1 MWDGISDMFADLAS
15 AGGKIFVDAW
25 TSICLAVWNAGLWL
39 MRVILSLGDWFL
51 TPNLSPESGSSLLS
65 VYGITLWLALGLALV
80 LLIVQLISTVVRRD
94 AASLGATL
102 TGSVKFLLVCSLWYV
117 YGAALVTA
125 VAGLNTALRRT
136 LLGTEDI
143 SQWQPDTLSL
153 SESVVSG
160 STATVLLL
168 MGLLLWLGA
177 LAHLVVMLGRAV
189 SLIVISATAP
199 LAAAG
204 LMYKPFEAWFWKA
217 FRWFHAAAFA
227 PLLMTLMLGTG
238 VQLASGVALGLE
250 DSGQEAIALALPSV
264 VMIVVA
270 ALSPVGLFRM
280 LAFVDPGTSS
290 GASFRAGLAAPRRVS
305 DGANN
310 VAGNLSNPASL
321 GSETASQSRSVGV
334 APSSLATATGSVA
347 VGGTTTAAG
356 AGGGGTAA
364 GVAGGAGAAG
374 PVGLVA
380 AGVVLGAKKL
390 VDGFQRTGAM
400 AAGVVADSNSTMG
413 VGDQSY
419 PYDPSHDVR
428 VTPSRRPDRTTREQG
443 RRGVPVPVKEA
454 EDRNGGESL

>member
-25 TSICLAVWNAGLWL
+25 TSICLTVWNAGLWL
-39 MRVILSLGDWFL
+39 MRVILGLGDWFL
-51 TPNLSPESGSSLLS
+51 TPNLAPDGNSSLLS
-65 VYGITLWLALGLALV
+65 VYGISLWLALGLAIV
-80 LLIVQLISTVVRRD
+80 LLIVQLISTALRRD
-94 AASLGATL
+94 AASLGAVV

-117 YGAALVTA
+117 YGAALITA
-125 VAGLNTALRRT
+125 VAGLNTALRRS
-136 LLGTEDI
+136 LLGTADI
-143 SQWQPDTLSL
+143 SQWEPESLNL
-153 SESVVSG
+153 SEATVSG

-227 PLLMTLMLGTG
+227 PLLMTLMLGAG

-250 DSGQEAIALALPSV
+250 DSAQEAIALALPSV
-264 VMIVVA
+264 VMILVA
-270 ALSPVGLFRM
+270 ALSPVALFRM

-290 GASFRAGLAAPRRVS
+290 GASFRAGLAAPRTI
-305 DGANN
+305 
-310 VAGNLSNPASL
+310 
-321 GSETASQSRSVGV
+321 SETAATHLTPGAETATTTRS
-334 APSSLATATGSVA
+334 ASITPSSLTP
-347 VGGTTTAAG
+347 TTAGAPAAAGASAGGVG
-356 AGGGGTAA
+356 AGGGAA
-364 GVAGGAGAAG
+364 RAAGAAG
-374 PVGLVA
+374 PAGVVA
-380 AGVVLGAKKL
+380 AGVVLGAKRL
-390 VDGFQRTGAM
+390 VDGFQKAGAM

-413 VGDQSY
+413 VGDPSY
-419 PYDPSHDVR
+419 PYDPSSDVR
-428 VTPSRRPDRTTREQG
+428 VTPSRRPDRPTQQPN
-443 RRGVPVPVKEA
+443 RRQTPIPVKEA

>member
-1 MWDGISDMFADLAS
+1 
-15 AGGKIFVDAW
+15 
-25 TSICLAVWNAGLWL
+25 
-39 MRVILSLGDWFL
+39 
-51 TPNLSPESGSSLLS
+51 
-65 VYGITLWLALGLALV
+65 
-80 LLIVQLISTVVRRD
+80 
-94 AASLGATL
+94 
-102 TGSVKFLLVCSLWYV
+102 
-117 YGAALVTA
+117 
-125 VAGLNTALRRT
+125 
-136 LLGTEDI
+136 
-143 SQWQPDTLSL
+143 
-153 SESVVSG
+153 
-160 STATVLLL
+160 
-168 MGLLLWLGA
+168 
-177 LAHLVVMLGRAV
+177 
-189 SLIVISATAP
+189 
-199 LAAAG
+199 
-204 LMYKPFEAWFWKA
+204 
-217 FRWFHAAAFA
+217 
-227 PLLMTLMLGTG
+227 MTLMLGTG

-250 DSGQEAIALALPSV
+250 DSEQEAIALALPSV

-270 ALSPVGLFRM
+270 ALSPVALFRM

-310 VAGNLSNPASL
+310 VAGNLSNTGSL

-334 APSSLATATGSVA
+334 APSSLAAPTGSAA

-356 AGGGGTAA
+356 VGGGGTAA

>member
-51 TPNLSPESGSSLLS
+51 TPNLSPEGGSSLLS

-125 VAGLNTALRRT
+125 VAGLNTALRRI

-143 SQWQPDTLSL
+143 SQWQPDPLGL

-189 SLIVISATAP
+189 SLIVVSATAP

-204 LMYKPFEAWFWKA
+204 LMYKPF
-217 FRWFHAAAFA
+217 
-227 PLLMTLMLGTG
+227 
-238 VQLASGVALGLE
+238 
-250 DSGQEAIALALPSV
+250 
-264 VMIVVA
+264 
-270 ALSPVGLFRM
+270 
-280 LAFVDPGTSS
+280 
-290 GASFRAGLAAPRRVS
+290 
-305 DGANN
+305 
-310 VAGNLSNPASL
+310 
-321 GSETASQSRSVGV
+321 
-334 APSSLATATGSVA
+334 
-347 VGGTTTAAG
+347 
-356 AGGGGTAA
+356 
-364 GVAGGAGAAG
+364 
-374 PVGLVA
+374 
-380 AGVVLGAKKL
+380 
-390 VDGFQRTGAM
+390 
-400 AAGVVADSNSTMG
+400 
-413 VGDQSY
+413 
-419 PYDPSHDVR
+419 
-428 VTPSRRPDRTTREQG
+428 
-443 RRGVPVPVKEA
+443 
-454 EDRNGGESL
+454 